1 MGCLGMTTVGNIQ
14 IWDGGLGNVDGLYND
29 LPKIKLPKGDNF
41 DGLHNEDKYSKWPE
55 THPKPL
61 LT

>member
-1 MGCLGMTTVGNIQ
+1 MGNIQ
-14 IWDGGLGNVDGLYND
+14 IWNGGSGNIDGLYND
-29 LPKIKLPKGDNF
+29 IPKVKLPKGDNF